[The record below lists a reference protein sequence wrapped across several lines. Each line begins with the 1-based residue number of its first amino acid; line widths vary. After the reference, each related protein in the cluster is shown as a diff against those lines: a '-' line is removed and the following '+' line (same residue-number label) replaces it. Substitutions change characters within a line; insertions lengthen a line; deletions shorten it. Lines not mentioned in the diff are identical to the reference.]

1 MLQGVNCV
9 LPITTIYLS
18 VIYSGSYPR
27 TVEIITAKKGVKVK
41 KAGNDKC
48 LHHPEYVGC
57 AQRSGV
63 ASLDVAVM
71 VN

>member
-1 MLQGVNCV
+1 MK
-9 LPITTIYLS
+9 T
-18 VIYSGSYPR
+18 
-27 TVEIITAKKGVKVK
+27 VK

-57 AQRSGV
+57 AHRPGV

-71 VN
+71 VNWIFIHLNVYFYILFRYIIVGVG